1 MTALVRGANA
11 PLRAARVTVT
21 HTCAAPADLSALLV
35 GRDLRVRSDDD
46 LVFYNA
52 PVGPGVRWSQE
63 ALEIDLAA
71 LPSDVHAVLVALSL
85 GDGAPFSTVSA
96 PTVLVDGHTFV
107 MAGLGDETALVAL
120 ELYRRA
126 GEWKVRAV
134 GQGYAS
140 GLAALL
146 ADHGVDVEDPGP
158 QPPAPR
164 ILPDPPTP
172 PLGHQLPPQ
181 PAPHTQPGGQG
192 QHGAVGPQGAGAV
205 PFVDRVWMVWEDA
218 SRSLDSYRGSL
229 EHALGVRDQEVTG
242 NAPRGRAQQLMDA
255 GMERLT
261 ADMAQLA
268 GELAAHE
275 GVVGAEVSPF
285 SAPSWLTWQPS
296 DRVGEGLLLGH
307 LDADEVSTLRV
318 PLILRVPFGRP
329 VWIDRGSGPGDAA
342 AFAWSLVT
350 RFLAAVPP
358 GAVALDVIDPTGLSG
373 AGWLNALPEPSRDY
387 LCGGGVAVGP
397 EVGNRLDKLLNL
409 VDLRAVGGE
418 EQMFLEGA
426 PPVRLVV
433 VFDVGAALEEHGD
446 KLIRLA
452 KEGPPLAL
460 PVICVETDT
469 PTDESVRAMR
479 IKMSGST
486 LPPSG
491 GTLSDPW
498 VGGSWTLTP
507 DLLPDGSF
515 DRPPAL
521 LTHVLNAHA
530 RVFG

>member
-1 MTALVRGANA
+1 M
-11 PLRAARVTVT
+11 TVT
-21 HTCAAPADLSALLV
+21 HTCAVPADLSALLV
-35 GRDLRVRSDDD
+35 GRDLRVRTDDD

-52 PVGPGVRWSQE
+52 PAGPGVRWSQE

-71 LPSDVHAVLVALSL
+71 LPRDVHAVLVALSL
-85 GDGAPFSTVSA
+85 GDGAPFATVPA
-96 PTVLVDGHTFV
+96 PTVLVDGHTFA
-107 MAGLGDETALVAL
+107 MGGLGEETALVAL

-134 GQGYAS
+134 GQGYAG

-146 ADHGVDVEDPGP
+146 ADHGVEVADPGP
-158 QPPAPR
+158 QESPQPR
-164 ILPDPPTP
+164 ALPDPVMPDPGTP
-172 PLGHQLPPQ
+172 DPVESDPIASDPFASDPFGGAPQ
-181 PAPHTQPGGQG
+181 NGSQDAPQD
-192 QHGAVGPQGAGAV
+192 GAV

-242 NAPRGRAQQLMDA
+242 QAPRGRAQELMDA

-268 GELAAHE
+268 TELAVHE

-285 SAPSWLTWQPS
+285 AGPSWLTWQPS
-296 DRVGEGLLLGH
+296 DQVGQGLLLGH
-307 LDADEVSTLRV
+307 LDADEVSTLRI

-329 VWIDRGSGPGDAA
+329 VWIDRGTAPGDAA

-373 AGWLNALPEPSRDY
+373 AGWLNGLPGPSRDL
-387 LCGGGVAVGP
+387 LCGGGVAVGA
-397 EVGNRLDKLLNL
+397 EAGRRLDRLLDL

-418 EQMFLEGA
+418 EQMFLDGA

-446 KLIRLA
+446 RLIRLA
-452 KEGPPLAL
+452 TEGPPLAV
-460 PVICVETDT
+460 PVLLVETDT

-479 IKMSGST
+479 IKMAGST

-507 DLLPDGSF
+507 DLLPDGAH

-521 LTHVLNAHA
+521 LSHVLNAHA

>member
-11 PLRAARVTVT
+11 PLRASRVTIT
-21 HTCAAPADLSALLV
+21 HTCAVPADLSALLV

-46 LVFYNA
+46 LVFFNA
-52 PVGPGVRWSQE
+52 PAGPGVRWSQE
-63 ALEIDLAA
+63 ALEIDLTA
-71 LPSDVHAVLVALSL
+71 LPPEVHAVLVALSL
-85 GDGAPFSTVSA
+85 GDGSPFSTVPA
-96 PTVLVDGHTFV
+96 PTVLVDGHTFA
-107 MAGLGDETALVAL
+107 MGGLGEETALVAL

-134 GQGYAS
+134 GQGYAA

-146 ADHGVDVEDPGP
+146 ADHGVEVDDPGP
-158 QPPAPR
+158 RTAPPPR
-164 ILPDPPTP
+164 VMPDPGP
-172 PLGHQLPPQ
+172 PPP
-181 PAPHTQPGGQG
+181 PPGRPGDQ
-192 QHGAVGPQGAGAV
+192 QQGAKHQGAQQQGV

-229 EHALGVRDQEVTG
+229 EYALGVRDQEVTG
-242 NAPRGRAQQLMDA
+242 QAPRGRAQQLMDA

-268 GELAAHE
+268 GELATHE
-275 GVVGAEVSPF
+275 GAVGAEVSPF
-285 SAPSWLTWQPS
+285 SGPSWLTWQPS
-296 DRVGEGLLLGH
+296 DKVGEGLLLGH
-307 LDADEVSTLRV
+307 LDADEVSTLRI

-329 VWIDRGSGPGDAA
+329 VWIDRGTGPGDSA

-358 GAVALDVIDPTGLSG
+358 GAVGLDVIDPTGLAG
-373 AGWLNALPEPSRDY
+373 AGWLNGLPDPSREL

-397 EVGNRLDKLLNL
+397 QAGQRLDRLLDL

-418 EQMFLEGA
+418 EQMFLDGA

-452 KEGPPLAL
+452 KEGPPLAV

-469 PTDESVRAMR
+469 PTEESVRAMR
-479 IKMSGST
+479 VKMAGST

-491 GTLSDPW
+491 GTLADPW

-507 DLLPDGSF
+507 DLLTDGAF

-521 LTHVLNAHA
+521 LSHVLNAHA